1 MQKVKCAD
9 RALLRSPVF
18 INLLAR
24 ALALDWR
31 SNMPNLAN
39 LLQMLLWIGVVIAVF
54 NVIIFVHELGHN
66 FGFYHSSSI
75 YCGKSDYT
83 KFNDKDLLD
92 ITNVNINKGRIP
104 LKAVQEVQKRGLRKY
119 VNRTINSFDF
129 DSEGNFI
136 N

>member
-1 MQKVKCAD
+1 MT
-9 RALLRSPVF
+9 
-18 INLLAR
+18 
-24 ALALDWR
+24 
-31 SNMPNLAN
+31 
-39 LLQMLLWIGVVIAVF
+39 
-54 NVIIFVHELGHN
+54 
-66 FGFYHSSSI
+66 
-75 YCGKSDYT
+75 DYT